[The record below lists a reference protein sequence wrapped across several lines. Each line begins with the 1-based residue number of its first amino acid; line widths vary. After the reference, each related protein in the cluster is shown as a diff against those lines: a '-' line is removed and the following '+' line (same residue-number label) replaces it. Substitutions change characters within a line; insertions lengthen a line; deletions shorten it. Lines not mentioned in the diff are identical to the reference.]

1 VHTAYYIQYYHN
13 ARPILVSEYDYSI
26 VCHDYLWVLVS
37 QSCCNYYSV
46 LQYGVQHL
54 QSTKV
59 GA

>member
-46 LQYGVQHL
+46 LQYGVINFIHYC
-54 QSTKV
+54 
-59 GA
+59 